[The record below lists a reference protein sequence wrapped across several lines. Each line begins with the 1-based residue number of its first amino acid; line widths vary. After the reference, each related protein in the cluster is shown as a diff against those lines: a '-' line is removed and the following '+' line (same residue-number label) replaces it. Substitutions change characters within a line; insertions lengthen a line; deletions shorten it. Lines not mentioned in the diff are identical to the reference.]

1 MILLINIEYFS
12 HLSKLSYPIL
22 KDRHVD
28 SYLKRKEG
36 RKGGGVEGRK
46 DWREKG
52 RERKYYPKVIK
63 TGFSLFVEFN

>member
-46 DWREKG
+46 EGKNGGRKG
-52 RERKYYPKVIK
+52 RRGNIIPK
-63 TGFSLFVEFN
+63 